1 MASAPALH
9 PHRAAASVATGGASE
24 ERLAAPSAKNE
35 QNVAVT
41 ATRDEMVRQLRR
53 LGIRDPRVLDA
64 MARVPREEFVRA
76 EDRDVAHGDHAL
88 PIDEGQTISQPFV
101 VARMTELL
109 APGTDDHV
117 LEVGTG
123 SGYQAA
129 VLSLVAGDVVTV
141 ERHASLAEAARR
153 RLRALGFLNVRVI
166 HDDASLGHPE
176 AAPYDRILITAAT
189 PQIDNALVA
198 QLTSDG
204 RIVAPVGDRDLQ
216 DLVVHHA
223 DGRDE
228 RYGAVRFVP
237 LRGEAGFR

>member
-1 MASAPALH
+1 
-9 PHRAAASVATGGASE
+9 
-24 ERLAAPSAKNE
+24 
-35 QNVAVT
+35 
-41 ATRDEMVRQLRR
+41 MVRQLRK

-64 MARVPREEFVRA
+64 MTRVPRDEFVRG
-76 EDRDVAHGDHAL
+76 EDREIAHGDHAL
-88 PIDEGQTISQPFV
+88 PIGEGQTISQPYV

-129 VLSLVAGDVVTV
+129 VLSLVAGDVVSV
-141 ERHASLAEAARR
+141 ERHASLADAARK
-153 RLRALGFLNVRVI
+153 RLARLGYTNVRVI
-166 HDDASLGHPE
+166 HDDASRGLPE
-176 AAPYDRILITAAT
+176 DAPYDRILITAAT
-189 PQIDNALVA
+189 PHIDNALLA

-204 RIVAPVGDRDLQ
+204 RIVAPVGDQ
-216 DLVVHHA
+216 EMQELVVHHA

-228 RYGAVRFVP
+228 RHGAVRFVP